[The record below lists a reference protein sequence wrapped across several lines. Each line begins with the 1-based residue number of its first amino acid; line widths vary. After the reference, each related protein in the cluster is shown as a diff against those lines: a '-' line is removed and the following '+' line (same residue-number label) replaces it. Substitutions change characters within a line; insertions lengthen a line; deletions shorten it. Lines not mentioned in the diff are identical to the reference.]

1 MKSGVNLVLESGR
14 NCAYTDIVRD
24 KGRTAARTGGKGDSV
39 MVKIA
44 PSILAADF
52 ARLGQEIDSIREGKA
67 DWLHFDVMD
76 GLFVPN
82 LSIGLPVLES
92 VRKYT
97 DMFLDVHLMIRE
109 PLRYVERFCA
119 AGADLVCVHAEADTE
134 ENIRQALRSVRALGK
149 KAGLALKPGTP
160 WDGALP
166 FIEDVDLILVMTVEP
181 GFGGQ
186 KFMSEM
192 LPKLGFL
199 RQTLDEFGLECLL
212 EVDGGVNPLTAS
224 LAAAAGAQVLV
235 AGSDVF
241 KAEDRAAR
249 IARLRG
255 EK

>member
-1 MKSGVNLVLESGR
+1 M
-14 NCAYTDIVRD
+14 VR
-24 KGRTAARTGGKGDSV
+24 
-39 MVKIA
+39 IA

-52 ARLGQEIDSIREGKA
+52 ARLGEEIDSVRQGGA

-92 VRKYT
+92 VRRVT
-97 DMFLDVHLMIRE
+97 DLFLDVHLMIRE
-109 PLRYVERFCA
+109 PGRYVARFCE

-134 ENIRQALRSVRALGK
+134 EGIRAALREIRARGK
-149 KAGLALKPGTP
+149 KAGLALKPATP

-186 KFMSEM
+186 SFMADM
-192 LPKLGFL
+192 LPKLGLL
-199 RQTLDEFGLECLL
+199 RETLDGFGLDCLL
-212 EVDGGVNPLTAS
+212 EVDGGINPLTAS
-224 LAAAAGAQVLV
+224 LSAAAGAQVLV

-241 KAEDRAAR
+241 RAPDRGAQ

-255 EK
+255 EAKSSS

>member
-1 MKSGVNLVLESGR
+1 M
-14 NCAYTDIVRD
+14 VR
-24 KGRTAARTGGKGDSV
+24 
-39 MVKIA
+39 IA
-44 PSILAADF
+44 PSILTADF
-52 ARLGQEIDSIREGKA
+52 ARLGAEIDSIREGKA

-92 VRKYT
+92 VRRYT

-109 PLRYVERFCA
+109 PGRYVERFCE
-119 AGADLVCVHAEADTE
+119 AGADLVCIHAEADAE
-134 ENIRQALRSVRALGK
+134 EGIRAALREIRRLGK
-149 KAGLALKPGTP
+149 KAGLALKPGTA
-160 WDGALP
+160 WDAALP

-186 KFMSEM
+186 KFMSQV

-199 RQTLDEFGLECLL
+199 RETLDGFGLECLL
-212 EVDGGVNPLTAS
+212 EVDGGINPLTAS
-224 LAAAAGAQVLV
+224 LSVAAGAQVLV

-241 KAEDRAAR
+241 RAQDRAAQ

-255 EK
+255 ENN

>member
-1 MKSGVNLVLESGR
+1 M
-14 NCAYTDIVRD
+14 VR
-24 KGRTAARTGGKGDSV
+24 
-39 MVKIA
+39 IA

-52 ARLGQEIDSIREGKA
+52 TRLGEEIDSIREGSA

-76 GLFVPN
+76 GVFVPN
-82 LSIGLPVLES
+82 ISIGLPVLES

-109 PLRYVERFCA
+109 PGRYVERFCE

-134 ENIRQALRSVRALGK
+134 AGIRAALRRVREMGK

-166 FIEDVDLILVMTVEP
+166 FIEDADLILVMTVEP

-186 KFMSEM
+186 KFMPEM
-192 LPKLGFL
+192 LPKLGLL
-199 RQTLDEFGLECLL
+199 RQSLDEFGLECLL
-212 EVDGGVNPLTAS
+212 EVDGGINPLTAS
-224 LAAAAGAQVLV
+224 LAAAAGAEVLV

-241 KAEDRAAR
+241 HAEDRRER
-249 IARLRG
+249 IEKLRG
-255 EK
+255 GANG

>member
-1 MKSGVNLVLESGR
+1 M
-14 NCAYTDIVRD
+14 
-24 KGRTAARTGGKGDSV
+24 V
-39 MVKIA
+39 MIA
-44 PSILAADF
+44 PSILSADF
-52 ARLGQEIDSIREGKA
+52 ARLGQEIDSIREGNA

-82 LSIGLPVLES
+82 ISIGLPVLES

-134 ENIRQALRSVRALGK
+134 ENIRAALRKVRRLGK

-166 FIEDVDLILVMTVEP
+166 FIEDTDLILVMTVEP

-199 RQTLDEFGLECLL
+199 RDTLDEFGLECLL
-212 EVDGGVNPLTAS
+212 EVDGGINPLTAS
-224 LAAAAGAQVLV
+224 LSAAAGAQVLV

-241 KAEDRAAR
+241 KAEDRKAR
-249 IARLRG
+249 IALLRG
-255 EK
+255 EKNAKKGEGGPAA

>member
-1 MKSGVNLVLESGR
+1 M
-14 NCAYTDIVRD
+14 
-24 KGRTAARTGGKGDSV
+24 V
-39 MVKIA
+39 MIA
-44 PSILAADF
+44 PSILSADF
-52 ARLGQEIDSIREGKA
+52 TRLGQEIDSIREGKA

-82 LSIGLPVLES
+82 LSVGLPVLES

-109 PLRYVERFCA
+109 PLRYAERFCE

-134 ENIRQALRSVRALGK
+134 ENIRAALRKVRSLGK

-199 RQTLDEFGLECLL
+199 RETLDGFGLDCLL
-212 EVDGGVNPLTAS
+212 EVDGGIAPDTAK
-224 LAAAAGAQVLV
+224 LVVDAGADVLV
-235 AGSDVF
+235 AGSAIYG
-241 KAEDRAAR
+241 AEDPQAVIRAM
-249 IARLRG
+249 RG
-255 EK
+255 E

>member
-1 MKSGVNLVLESGR
+1 M
-14 NCAYTDIVRD
+14 VR
-24 KGRTAARTGGKGDSV
+24 
-39 MVKIA
+39 IA

-52 ARLGQEIDSIREGKA
+52 ARLGAEIDSIREGKA

-92 VRKYT
+92 VRRYT
-97 DMFLDVHLMIRE
+97 DMFLDVHLIIRE
-109 PLRYVERFCA
+109 PGRYVERFCE
-119 AGADLVCVHAEADTE
+119 AGADLVCIHAEADAE
-134 ENIRQALRSVRALGK
+134 EGIRAALREIRRLGK
-149 KAGLALKPGTP
+149 KAGLALKPGTA
-160 WDGALP
+160 WDAALP

-186 KFMSEM
+186 KFMSQV

-199 RQTLDEFGLECLL
+199 RETLDGFGLECLL
-212 EVDGGVNPLTAS
+212 EVDGGINPLTAS
-224 LAAAAGAQVLV
+224 LSVAAGAQVLV

-241 KAEDRAAR
+241 RAADRAAQ

-255 EK
+255 GNN

>member
-1 MKSGVNLVLESGR
+1 MK
-14 NCAYTDIVRD
+14 VR
-24 KGRTAARTGGKGDSV
+24 
-39 MVKIA
+39 IA

-52 ARLGQEIDSIREGKA
+52 ANLGREIDSVREGGA

-82 LSIGLPVLES
+82 LSIGFPVLES
-92 VRKYT
+92 VRRHT
-97 DMFLDVHLMIRE
+97 DLFLDVHLMIRE
-109 PLRYVERFCA
+109 PGRYVERFCK
-119 AGADLVCVHAEADTE
+119 AGADLVTVHLEADGE
-134 ENIRQALRSVRALGK
+134 EEIRSALREIRSLGK
-149 KAGLALKPGTP
+149 KAGLALKPATA
-160 WDGALP
+160 WDAALP

-186 KFMSEM
+186 SFMSNM
-192 LPKLGFL
+192 LPKLGML
-199 RQTLDEFGLECLL
+199 RETLDGFGLDALL

-241 KAEDRAAR
+241 GAPDRKKS
-249 IARLRG
+249 IALLRG

>member
-1 MKSGVNLVLESGR
+1 M
-14 NCAYTDIVRD
+14 VR
-24 KGRTAARTGGKGDSV
+24 
-39 MVKIA
+39 IA

-52 ARLGQEIDSIREGKA
+52 ARLGAEIDSIREGKA

-92 VRKYT
+92 VRRYT

-109 PLRYVERFCA
+109 PGRYVERFCE
-119 AGADLVCVHAEADTE
+119 AGADLVCIHAEADAE
-134 ENIRQALRSVRALGK
+134 EGIRAALREIRRLGK
-149 KAGLALKPGTP
+149 KAGLALKPGTA
-160 WDGALP
+160 WDAALP

-186 KFMSEM
+186 KFMSQV

-199 RQTLDEFGLECLL
+199 RETLDGFGLECLL
-212 EVDGGVNPLTAS
+212 EVDGGINPLTAS
-224 LAAAAGAQVLV
+224 LSVAAGAQVLV

-241 KAEDRAAR
+241 RAADRAAQ

-255 EK
+255 GNN